1 MVKKRHCDGF
11 TLFELLGTLLILAII
26 LSITLPKIL
35 VTIENSKL
43 STIEVNASNFKNLV
57 NTLWLSFENKEE
69 NLFSDSESN
78 ENKFS
83 EYIEKYLGAE
93 IEINGEYTNLDRY
106 KNPYGAD
113 NIFNWYSLGA
123 INYEDYKHR
132 NPAVF
137 ITRYSRAKY
146 DSFSLPSGEEEYF
159 RGTIIVYMKTLSEDI
174 EIYYINNNLEKSD
187 NIYKISLK

>member
-1 MVKKRHCDGF
+1 MVKKRLSGGF

-26 LSITLPKIL
+26 VSITLPKIL

-43 STIEVNASNFKNLV
+43 SIIEVNASNFKNLV

-83 EYIEKYLGAE
+83 EYIEKYLAAH
-93 IEINGEYTNLDRY
+93 IEINGNYTNLDGY
-106 KNPYGAD
+106 KNPYGD
-113 NIFNWYSLGA
+113 DGVFNWHDLD
-123 INYEDYKHR
+123 IIDWDDEKHI

-137 ITRYSRAKY
+137 ITNDDHAKY
-146 DSFSLPSGEEEYF
+146 DSFNLPLGMEEYF
-159 RGTIIVYMKTLSEDI
+159 RGTIVVYMKTLSEDI

-187 NIYKISLK
+187 NIYRISLK